1 MDRNFRMRDTGRAAA
16 SAWWQKRAVADRLTV
31 DEPKH
36 VGPWRLGW
44 QDRGWRAHAGMFV
57 VTVGTV
63 LGLWQATRNP
73 HPLPRDYGADYWWP
87 LWFGLVWGVLVL
99 AHFLVA
105 ARLVDLPH
113 SAAWPVPRADS
124 TNRAGSSSHPAIDV
138 IEADRAAT
146 ALSLERLT
154 PRERE
159 ILVLLTEGYANK
171 DIARLL
177 FISER
182 TARTHVS
189 NILRKLGL
197 TSRTQAALA
206 ASRAGVNGH
215 AGLPVAPRHG
225 A

>member
-1 MDRNFRMRDTGRAAA
+1 
-16 SAWWQKRAVADRLTV
+16 
-31 DEPKH
+31 
-36 VGPWRLGW
+36 
-44 QDRGWRAHAGMFV
+44 MFV
-57 VTVGTV
+57 VTVGAV

-105 ARLVDLPH
+105 ARLVDLPR

-124 TNRAGSSSHPAIDV
+124 TNRTGSSSHPAKT
-138 IEADRAAT
+138 AT
-146 ALSLERLT
+146 VLPLERLT

-159 ILVLLTEGYANK
+159 VLVLLTEGYANK
-171 DIARLL
+171 DIAGLL

-206 ASRAGVNGH
+206 ASRAGVNGR
-215 AGLPVAPRHG
+215 AGA
-225 A
+225 

>member
-1 MDRNFRMRDTGRAAA
+1 MDRNFRMSDTGRAA
-16 SAWWQKRAVADRLTV
+16 SPAWRQKRAVADRLTL
-31 DEPKH
+31 DEPKD

-57 VTVGTV
+57 VTVGAV

-105 ARLVDLPH
+105 AGLVDLPQN
-113 SAAWPVPRADS
+113 AAWPVPRADS
-124 TNRAGSSSHPAIDV
+124 TNRAGSSGHPAK
-138 IEADRAAT
+138 AAT
-146 ALSLERLT
+146 VLPLERLT

-159 ILVLLTEGYANK
+159 VLVLLTEGYANK
-171 DIARLL
+171 DIAGLL

-206 ASRAGVNGH
+206 ASRAGVNGR
-215 AGLPVAPRHG
+215 AGA
-225 A
+225 